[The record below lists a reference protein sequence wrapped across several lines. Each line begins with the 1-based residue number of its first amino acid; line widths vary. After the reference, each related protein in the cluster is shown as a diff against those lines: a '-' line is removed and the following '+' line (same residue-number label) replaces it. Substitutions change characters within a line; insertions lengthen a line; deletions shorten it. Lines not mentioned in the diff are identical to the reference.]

1 MHSSIILIGP
11 MRAGKT
17 TVGRLLAEQLV
28 ISQLS
33 LDKVKRDYYAEIGF
47 DADHSR
53 RLLDEGGYTAALPYW
68 KPFEIHAVERVL
80 QDYPTNTVIDFGA
93 GHSVYADPA
102 LFERA
107 QQALQ
112 DFPYVIF
119 LTPTDDVEA
128 AIRILQQRDLD
139 DGESGLPE
147 INEHFIRHPSNRLL
161 AKATFYTLDQS
172 PSETCEAIVSYL
184 AEQGR

>member
-1 MHSSIILIGP
+1 

-17 TVGRLLAEQLV
+17 TVGRLLAEKLGVQQV
-28 ISQLS
+28 T
-33 LDKVKRDYYAEIGF
+33 LDRVKRDYYAEMGF
-47 DADHSR
+47 DAEHSR
-53 RLLDEGGYTAALPYW
+53 RLLETGGYTAALPYW

-80 QDYPTNTVIDFGA
+80 ADYPNDTVIDFGA
-93 GHSVYADPA
+93 GHSVYEDAG

-107 QQALQ
+107 QNALR

-128 AIRILQQRDLD
+128 AIRVLQQRDLD

-147 INEHFIRHPSNRLL
+147 INEHFIRHPSNQLL
-161 AKATFYTLDQS
+161 AKATFYTLDTT
-172 PSETCEAIVSYL
+172 PEATCEAIL
-184 AEQGR
+184 AHLAGLKAAKKD